1 MKKLDSLIFIE
12 NLPTL
17 DLHGLDR
24 DSARVAVLDFIND
37 NLKMNNNYIVIVHG
51 VGSGILREEVTRTL
65 SKNKNVLEYRVWNY
79 NRGCTVAYIEQS
91 LRWLF

>member
-1 MKKLDSLIFIE
+1 MQKLDNLIFID

-37 NLKMNNNYIVIVHG
+37 NLKMKNKFIVIVHG
-51 VGSGILREEVTRTL
+51 VGEGILKEEITKTL
-65 SKNKNVLEYRVWNY
+65 KSHKNVLEYRIWNY
-79 NRGCTVAYIEQS
+79 NRGCTVAC
-91 LRWLF
+91 LNV